1 MAGDRLSSSAC
12 RLLAES
18 PRLCIAITFQRL
30 LGAVFFFLGNQVKA
44 PLPQE
49 LQKQSSRIGMPEME
63 DMVGQRDKGQAVC
76 LRWTDQVCLD
86 SLDMK
91 DEKPFYI
98 LKISREDMLQVRR
111 GSWSNGTPGGCSMCD
126 LDV

>member
-1 MAGDRLSSSAC
+1 
-12 RLLAES
+12 
-18 PRLCIAITFQRL
+18 
-30 LGAVFFFLGNQVKA
+30 
-44 PLPQE
+44 
-49 LQKQSSRIGMPEME
+49 ME

-111 GSWSNGTPGGCSMCD
+111 GSWSNGTPGGCRMCG
-126 LDV
+126 LLVCRSGCRQHRCRLRE